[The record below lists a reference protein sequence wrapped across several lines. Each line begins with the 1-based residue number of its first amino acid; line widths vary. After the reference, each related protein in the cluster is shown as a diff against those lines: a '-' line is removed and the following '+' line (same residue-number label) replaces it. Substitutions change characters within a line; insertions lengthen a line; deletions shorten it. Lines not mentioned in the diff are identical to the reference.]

1 PGTHVNNA
9 EMEPAKDRTPFNIT
23 ELRHRISLFATVK
36 DALSCALVFKT
47 WARDYLPVI
56 WSQVDFD
63 SEPQFANLTTKT
75 ITKHGKFMHIV
86 KNAMVLPLI
95 TVLVNGGV
103 NRLKDHHIET
113 TAFRCSICA
122 LMSSAL
128 VPSYSS
134 TQGPSK
140 LKYLSIDTLC
150 LTLDNLVAILQGCS
164 TVSELKLVRTDIVG
178 SPTVSSCMIKEL
190 LRFYPLLTDYHLE
203 GHDGAII
210 PKFLNN
216 IFSCNGNNNN
226 ISKIT
231 SKYEHTTVEAITA
244 IYLHQASLKF
254 VATYYRRS
262 CPKPQVIDLHYHKMD
277 MDIVE
282 PGGWVCKNLMILHIR
297 IKVLDTRA
305 RSLRLLHSGELGI
318 AGDGGRGTS
327 TVGSYIS
334 RSRLASLVTF

>member
-1 PGTHVNNA
+1 
-9 EMEPAKDRTPFNIT
+9 MEPAKDRTPSNIT
-23 ELRHRISLFATVK
+23 KFRHRISLFATVK

-103 NRLKDHHIET
+103 NSLTSLCISD
-113 TAFRCSICA
+113 
-122 LMSSAL
+122 
-128 VPSYSS
+128 
-134 TQGPSK
+134 
-140 LKYLSIDTLC
+140 IDPYF
-150 LTLDNLVAILQGCS
+150 
-164 TVSELKLVRTDIVG
+164 K
-178 SPTVSSCMIKEL
+178 VSSCMIKEL

-244 IYLHQASLKF
+244 IYLHQASLKS

-262 CPKPQVIDLHYHKMD
+262 YPKPQVIDLHYHKMD
-277 MDIVE
+277 MDVVE

-318 AGDGGRGTS
+318 AGDGGRGKS

>member
-1 PGTHVNNA
+1 MQH
-9 EMEPAKDRTPFNIT
+9 
-23 ELRHRISLFATVK
+23 LRAYEVVSGNSSRLMNLRLSAATTVSPNKQDSLSHFV
-36 DALSCALVFKT
+36 
-47 WARDYLPVI
+47 P
-56 WSQVDFD
+56 
-63 SEPQFANLTTKT
+63 
-75 ITKHGKFMHIV
+75 
-86 KNAMVLPLI
+86 
-95 TVLVNGGV
+95 
-103 NRLKDHHIET
+103 
-113 TAFRCSICA
+113 
-122 LMSSAL
+122 SSAL
-128 VPSYSS
+128 VPSCSS

-244 IYLHQASLKF
+244 IYLHQASLKSL
-254 VATYYRRS
+254 TPRS
-262 CPKPQVIDLHYHKMD
+262 YPKPQVIDLHYHKMD
-277 MDIVE
+277 MDVVE